1 MEIPQGYVTELKVH
15 VPVNSAVKYIF
26 KRHGE
31 PVGVEKTAI
40 PEDNVINVL
49 TPVGAVAETGDLTL
63 EITFSSDG
71 TEYTLTE
78 QHKVY
83 RPYLSLLELREIMD
97 FADDDEC
104 WEIERAVRAIIDEH
118 TTQNFGYEHKT
129 ITMLSNPSVA
139 MSLPERLERLDRVVE
154 GSDVVYDIT
163 SNPPR
168 NVDAYIVTGDGWFL
182 KRPGYSPA
190 PLSYTTTDPIR
201 VRPRSRSGFRNDVK
215 YKITGVWGYAEVP
228 SAVREAAKLL
238 VNDYAC
244 QDSTYRDRYI
254 KSVRSGDWRLEFH
267 DGAFVDTGNARANTL
282 LRPYVV
288 QRMVVL

>member
-15 VPVNSAVKYIF
+15 VPVNSVVRYRF
-26 KRHGE
+26 KKNGE
-31 PVGVEKTAI
+31 QVGAEQIAT
-40 PEDNVINVL
+40 PENNIVSIL
-49 TPVGAVAETGDLTL
+49 TPFGAVAETGDLIL
-63 EITFSSDG
+63 ELTFISDA
-71 TEYTLTE
+71 TEYTITE

-83 RPYLSLLELREIMD
+83 RPYLSLLELREIME

-104 WEIERAVRAIIDEH
+104 WEIERAVRTIIDEH
-118 TTQNFGYEHKT
+118 TTQTFGYEKKT
-129 ITMLSNPSVA
+129 VTMLSNPTVA
-139 MSLPERLERLDRVVE
+139 LSLPARLERLEKVVE
-154 GSDVVYDIT
+154 GTDVVYDIT

-168 NVDAYIVTGDGWFL
+168 NVDDYLVTGDGWFL
-182 KRPGYSPA
+182 KRPSYSPA

-201 VRPRSRSGFRNDVK
+201 VRPRSRAGFRNDVK
-215 YKITGVWGYAEVP
+215 YKITGVWGYDQVP

-244 QDSTYRDRYI
+244 QESIYRDRYL
-254 KSVRSGDWRLEFH
+254 KSIRSGDWRLEFH